1 MIQQALVKIL
11 LAPFTLLYALGIGIR
26 DLLYK
31 SGFFKSISYNFP
43 VVSVG
48 NLSVG
53 GTGKTPHVEYLVR
66 ELLPYIKVGV
76 LSKGYSR
83 KSKGFYQVH
92 PANNA
97 EQVGDEPLQIKRKF
111 PEAVVAVIENRA
123 LGIPQVLKSIPGIQ
137 VILLDDAFQHRPIK
151 PGLNVLL
158 TDYNSMYTQDYLLP
172 VGRLREF
179 RSAYKRAD
187 IIIVTKTPKNLS
199 LEDQN
204 LLINEIRPFPH
215 QHIFFSYFTY
225 LHPYFIW
232 NPQHAIVL
240 SASLNVIMLSAIAN
254 TAYLLDYLESK
265 VDKVTSV
272 EFEDHH
278 YFSKFEIG
286 NLKSQFE
293 KMEGSNKII
302 LTTEKDAT
310 RLALHKDYLIQEKL
324 PIFVL
329 PIKIAFHP
337 TEESTF
343 IDSVKKFLLDFKV

>member
-1 MIQQALVKIL
+1 MIQQTLVKIL

-31 SGFFKSISYNFP
+31 IRFFKSISYNFP
-43 VVSVG
+43 VVSIG

-76 LSKGYSR
+76 LSRGYSR

-97 EQVGDEPLQIKRKF
+97 EQVGDEPLQIKRKY
-111 PEAVVAVIENRA
+111 PEAVVAVTENRA

-137 VILLDDAFQHRPIK
+137 IILLDDAFQHRPIK

-158 TDYNSMYTQDYLLP
+158 TDYNSMYTRDFLLP

-187 IIIVTKTPKNLS
+187 AIIVTKTPKIFSAEN
-199 LEDQN
+199 QKQ
-204 LLINEIRPFPH
+204 LLNEIKPLAH
-215 QHIFFSYFTY
+215 QRVFFSYFTY

-240 SASLNVIMLSAIAN
+240 NASLNVMMLSAIAN
-254 TAYLLDYLESK
+254 TAYLLNYLESE
-265 VDKVTSV
+265 VDTVTSV

-293 KMEGSNKII
+293 KMEGRNKII

-310 RLALHKDYLIQEKL
+310 RLALHRDYLIQEKL

-337 TEESTF
+337 VEGSSF
-343 IDSVKKFLLDFKV
+343 IDTVKKFLLDFKI